1 MNDFAF
7 DKETA
12 LVGPQGAVQV
22 AVLDVDGR
30 VWAHSNPAE
39 LYRWITLRNNL
50 LNTIAVAFPRNPSPQ
65 GRLTPRE
72 DRRSGESSRKSPSA

>member
-7 DKETA
+7 DRKA
-12 LVGPQGAVQV
+12 AFVGPEGALQV
-22 AVLDVDGR
+22 AVLDAEGMI
-30 VWAHSNPAE
+30 WAHSNPAE

-72 DRRSGESSRKSPSA
+72 NRRSGESSRKSPSA